1 MLNYLQRF
9 SRRFIRKSTQIS
21 QTPLNKVSLV
31 ILIIVDIFVLIN
43 VFSGLYNISALP
55 LSPYETYPC
64 YSDYQTFHESNS
76 PIGDRQFLAL
86 QEALNP
92 LPSSPED
99 FQTRRLGTVDSFCQ
113 DYLAQK
119 KAVDTA
125 DNRQFLQD
133 ISDRENNISVKQ
145 NKINELQQQY
155 DSTLLEKIAGQD
167 PQNSITTSTAENTR
181 RDLEQAKAEIDR
193 WRKEI
198 ADLKVNLVTNPVSK
212 TYLETLGNTSHYQTL
227 KTSYEKA
234 QFWYPNVQF
243 LLQILFLVPLI
254 GLTYAWHS
262 QALNTNKSLQ
272 ALLSWHLLL
281 IFCVPL
287 LVRVFEFLQF
297 SNLVSAILEVIIA
310 LVGGLWFIASYLL
323 IFTIPLL
330 GFGLIKFLQRFVFNP
345 RVQAKKRIQKQRCIQ
360 CNARL
365 HTPDPFCPHCG
376 FHQYQECPHCHQ
388 LSYQYAPFCRACG
401 TAFPPI

>member
-1 MLNYLQRF
+1 ME
-9 SRRFIRKSTQIS
+9 
-21 QTPLNKVSLV
+21 
-31 ILIIVDIFVLIN
+31 IVDL
-43 VFSGLYNISALP
+43 
-55 LSPYETYPC
+55 
-64 YSDYQTFHESNS
+64 
-76 PIGDRQFLAL
+76 
-86 QEALNP
+86 
-92 LPSSPED
+92 
-99 FQTRRLGTVDSFCQ
+99 
-113 DYLAQK
+113 
-119 KAVDTA
+119 KA
-125 DNRQFLQD
+125 NF
-133 ISDRENNISVKQ
+133 
-145 NKINELQQQY
+145 
-155 DSTLLEKIAGQD
+155 
-167 PQNSITTSTAENTR
+167 
-181 RDLEQAKAEIDR
+181 
-193 WRKEI
+193 
-198 ADLKVNLVTNPVSK
+198 VTNPVSK
-212 TYLETLGNTSHYQTL
+212 TYLETLGNASIYQTL

-234 QFWYPNVQF
+234 EFWYPNIQF
-243 LLQILFLVPLI
+243 ILQILFLVPLI
-254 GLTYAWHS
+254 GLTYAWHA

-297 SNLVSAILEVIIA
+297 SNLVSAIVEVIIT

-376 FHQYQECPHCHQ
+376 FNQYQECPHCHQ